1 MGNKI
6 EINLMMMIKINL
18 MMNKIK
24 INLMTMNKIK
34 INLMTM
40 NKIKIVLLASSMMI
54 IQTLKNH
61 KITTAQTI
69 KSGTNAEQLAH
80 CSAAKTDLN
89 GAHTTVS
96 SAVLAQTTCG

>member
-1 MGNKI
+1 
-6 EINLMMMIKINL
+6 MMMNKINL

-24 INLMTMNKIK
+24 INLMMSKIKINLMMNKIK